1 MTAILF
7 ATSPRICKRRE
18 NERSEWGLLFDMG
31 VGQDSGG
38 VGVTA
43 AVGKADL
50 FGDVEMIL
58 EREGCA
64 ESV

>member
-7 ATSPRICKRRE
+7 AASPRICKRRE
-18 NERSEWGLLFDMG
+18 NERSEWGRLFVG
-31 VGQDSGG
+31 VWLDSGS

-50 FGDVEMIL
+50 FGDVEQIL
-58 EREGCA
+58 EGKGCT